1 MSVPYAIGGLE
12 INLESDK
19 GKIKIDGVTY
29 QFADKFKF
37 MLRDTIINWETFLE
51 IYGTS
56 IEYED
61 LFQQVVKLLNI
72 QYNEDGSTSSDK
84 PSQSTL
90 KDILMP
96 VVKRIYE
103 LPIEAHIACM
113 MKQFVIYEPVSIA
126 ISELFSIF
134 KRHYEMLVERFIKSR
149 NSYLLKTNLDKK
161 VKLND
166 WDTLVETW
174 YQSNGDNQL
183 ESSSITLLF
192 LNPPKKLKS
201 GIHYGVPGHESVMT
215 NLKTAVS
222 KFQYPGFCPKVPIER
237 LMKLL
242 AFPVKEFVTAIRV
255 LDKEMKFPNYDEI
268 DRITEECFATVPK
281 KPEITDGVEREQPP
295 KHLIDAIKDA
305 KKAMRVEYHEDSAEY
320 TAAKI
325 ELIKWYVG
333 RILDVRRRLAD
344 QGIKLEEYYI
354 EMAER
359 ITQLNKKM
367 KELFYNF
374 Q

>member
-12 INLESDK
+12 INTESDK
-19 GKIKIDGVTY
+19 GKIKIDNVTY

-37 MLRDTIINWETFLE
+37 MLRDSIINWETFLE
-51 IYGTS
+51 IYGNS

-72 QYNEDGSTSSDK
+72 QYSDDGTTSSDK

-90 KDILMP
+90 KDILLP

-103 LPIEAHIACM
+103 LPMESHIACL
-113 MKQFVIYEPVSIA
+113 MKQFVIYEPVSVA
-126 ISELFSIF
+126 VSELFSIF

-149 NSYLLKTNLDKK
+149 NSYLMKHNLDKK

-166 WDTLVETW
+166 WDNLVETW
-174 YQSNGDNQL
+174 YLSNSDNNL
-183 ESSSITLLF
+183 ESSSIALLF

-201 GIHYGVPGHESVMT
+201 GIHYNVPGHESVM
-215 NLKTAVS
+215 NALKTAIG
-222 KFQYPGFCPKVPIER
+222 KFHYPGFCPKVPIER

-242 AFPVKEFVTAIRV
+242 EFPVKEFVTAIHV
-255 LDKEMKFPNYDEI
+255 LDPDMEFPNYDEI
-268 DRITEECFATVPK
+268 DRITEECFKNTPK
-281 KPEITDGVEREQPP
+281 KPQITDGIEREQPP
-295 KHLIDAIKDA
+295 KHLIEAIKDA
-305 KKAMRVEYHEDSAEY
+305 KKAMRIEYHEDSKQY

-325 ELIKWYVG
+325 ELIKWYVSQ
-333 RILDVRRRLAD
+333 ILEIRRRLAD

-359 ITQLNKKM
+359 IAELNKKM